1 MINRKTVNTESAEAV
16 RLAQRK
22 LALEARKADILS
34 RSDLGPVARAQLLAE
49 LEGMWADWVVE
60 YDELIMVERLAEAQA
75 TADQAQKWAQDSVAN
90 SENYQ

>member
-1 MINRKTVNTESAEAV
+1 MINRKTVNAESAEAV

-22 LALEARKADILS
+22 LALEARKADILN

-60 YDELIMVERLAEAQA
+60 YDELIMAERLAEAQA
-75 TADQAQKWAQDSVAN
+75 TADLAQKWAEESVAN
-90 SENYQ
+90 SENFQ